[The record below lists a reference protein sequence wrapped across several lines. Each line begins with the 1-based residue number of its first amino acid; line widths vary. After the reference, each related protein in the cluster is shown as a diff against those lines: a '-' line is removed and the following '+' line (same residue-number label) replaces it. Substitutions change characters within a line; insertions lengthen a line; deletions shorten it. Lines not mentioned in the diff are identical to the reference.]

1 MYEIN
6 IKMKFWVGTT
16 DNNWFNFLAERKFD
30 EVNFWIP
37 SAKPLL
43 THAPIG
49 MPFLFKLKNP
59 YNHIAGGGFFV
70 GNSTLPLSLAWEV
83 FGEKNGA
90 SSFDEFR
97 RLIGR
102 HIQDQRF
109 DPDIGCTVIANPFFL
124 KSEQWLQNPVG
135 WSPNIVRGKFY
146 DTDAVEGAY
155 IWDHI
160 SAFSSLYGSE
170 VIRPDLNDVRIED
183 DGVRYG
189 EPVLVKP
196 RLGQSAFRVLVTD
209 AYQRRCAITGENTL
223 DVLDAA
229 HIVPYS
235 KSGAHDV
242 TNGLLLRTDFHK
254 LFDKGLVSVTPEYR
268 IKVSPRIRESYF
280 NGKAYYRL
288 DNQPLTILPVHT
300 NLQPDRDRLEW
311 HYKNVYQR

>member
-1 MYEIN
+1 
-6 IKMKFWVGTT
+6 MKFWVGTT
-16 DNNWFNFLAERKFD
+16 DNQWFNYLADCRLD

-43 THAPIG
+43 TNAPIG

-70 GNSTLPLSLAWEV
+70 GNSNLPLSLAWEV

-90 SSFDEFR
+90 SSFDEFQ

-102 HIQDQRF
+102 HILDQKS
-109 DPDIGCTVIANPFFL
+109 DPDIGCMIIANPVFL
-124 KSEQWLQNPVG
+124 KPHDWMENPEG
-135 WSPNIVRGKFY
+135 WSRNIVRGKFY
-146 DTDAVEGAY
+146 DSNEWDGALIWNQFSMIFANSDAQSRQAQY
-155 IWDHI
+155 
-160 SAFSSLYGSE
+160 S
-170 VIRPDLNDVRIED
+170 DVQILD
-183 DGVRYG
+183 DVALYG
-189 EPVLVKP
+189 EPILVQP
-196 RLGQSAFRVLVTD
+196 RLGQSAFRILVTD

-235 KSGAHDV
+235 KSGDHNV

-254 LFDKGLVSVTPEYR
+254 LFDKGLVSVTPEYQ

-288 DNQPLTILPVHT
+288 ENQPLTVLPGNT
-300 NLQPDRDRLEW
+300 SMRPDRDKLEW
-311 HYKNVYQR
+311 HYQNVYQG

>member
-1 MYEIN
+1 
-6 IKMKFWVGTT
+6 MKFWIGTT
-16 DNNWFNFLAERKFD
+16 DNQWFNYLAERSLD

-59 YNHIAGGGFFV
+59 FNHIAGGGFFV
-70 GNSTLPLSLAWEV
+70 GNSNLPLSLAWEV

-90 SSFDEFR
+90 SSFDEFQ

-102 HIQDQRF
+102 HIPDRRS
-109 DPDIGCTVIANPFFL
+109 DPDIGCTIIANPVFL
-124 KSEQWLQNPVG
+124 KPHDWLENPVG
-135 WSPNIVRGKFY
+135 WSRNIVRGKSY
-146 DTDAVEGAY
+146 DTNDWDGAT
-155 IWDHI
+155 IWKQFSI
-160 SAFSSLYGSE
+160 YFSSYKTE
-170 VIRPDLNDVRIED
+170 ATRPGLDNAIVFED
-183 DGVRYG
+183 EVRYG
-189 EPVLVKP
+189 EPVLVQP

-209 AYQRRCAITGENTL
+209 AYERRCAITGENTL

-235 KSGAHDV
+235 KSGNHDV
-242 TNGLLLRTDFHK
+242 NNGLLLRTDFHK
-254 LFDKGLVSVTPEYR
+254 LFDKGLVSVTPEYQ

-288 DNQPLTILPVHT
+288 ENQPLTVLPG
-300 NLQPDRDRLEW
+300 NASMRPDRDRLEW
-311 HYKNVYQR
+311 HYKNVYQG